1 LRTVHDTIEEII
13 DLASSE
19 NSSVATLLRKCLV
32 LANMLDNNHLQTWA
46 NKELVGYAEDDIDLP
61 EYRKVRAQAKGFF
74 IAPRGGHINNQPI
87 PSLMLEKHHRYL
99 AETASL
105 VQPIASYEGVKRDG
119 CIEWPPNVT
128 AFYERKFFQG
138 TYALNRAW
146 QEIPG
151 SVFVGLID
159 TIKTRVLRFALELK
173 RDLGSV
179 NDDLSRLPDA
189 TIDRNV
195 TVNIFGGN
203 NVIATQ
209 DVTQVNRTT
218 IKQGDWSGLADALK
232 TLGVPSSEISALRTA
247 VTEDE
252 TTSVAAPVSEG
263 RTAKWLKDAS
273 KNAGRWA
280 LKTGGELAKT
290 EITKWLSQYFGL
302 S

>member
-1 LRTVHDTIEEII
+1 MTT
-13 DLASSE
+13 
-19 NSSVATLLRKCLV
+19 N
-32 LANMLDNNHLQTWA
+32 
-46 NKELVGYAEDDIDLP
+46 LP
-61 EYRKVRAQAKGFF
+61 EYRKVAAPAKGFF

-87 PSLMLEKHHRYL
+87 PSIMLQERHRYL

-105 VQPIASYEGVKRDG
+105 VQPIASYEGVKNDG
-119 CIEWPPNVT
+119 CIEWPPNIT

-179 NDDLSRLPDA
+179 NDDPSRLPET

-203 NVIATQ
+203 NVIASQ
-209 DVTQVNRTT
+209 DVTQINRIA
-218 IKQGDWSGLADALK
+218 IKQGDWSGLAEALK
-232 TLGVPSSEISALRTA
+232 TLGVPHPEISALQTA
-247 VTEDE
+247 VADDAK
-252 TTSVAAPVSEG
+252 TSVAAPLSEG
-263 RTAKWLKDAS
+263 RTAKWLKEVG
-273 KNAGRWA
+273 KNAGHWA
-280 LKTGGELAKT
+280 LKTGVELAKT
-290 EITKWLSQYFGL
+290 EITKWLTQYFGKP
-302 S
+302 